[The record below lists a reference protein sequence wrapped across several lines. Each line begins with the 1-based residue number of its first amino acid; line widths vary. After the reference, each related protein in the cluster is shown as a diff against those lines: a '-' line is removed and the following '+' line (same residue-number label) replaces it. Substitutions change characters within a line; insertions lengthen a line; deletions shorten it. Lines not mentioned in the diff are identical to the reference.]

1 MQENPT
7 AVLIF
12 DRDGEAWAFPHIEDA
27 ADSMDSRAVLD
38 GEYEAAF
45 TLDGHVVAI
54 NGIRNGPVSMKV
66 TDESDEGAL
75 REFLRGSQTRMGF
88 TSDANDPVAVANEL
102 IRLEWERRSPHLPK
116 WLRRRL
122 YGDQPPQVSS
132 GDQPPQ
138 V

>member
-12 DRDGEAWAFPHIEDA
+12 HRDAEAWAFPRIEDA

-38 GEYEAAF
+38 GDFEAAF

-54 NGIRNGPVSMKV
+54 NGIRNGPVSLKV
-66 TDESDEGAL
+66 TEESDETAL
-75 REFLRGSQTRMGF
+75 RDFLRASQTRMGF

-102 IRLEWERRSPHLPK
+102 IRREWEGRGPHLPK
-116 WLRRRL
+116 WLRRLL
-122 YGDQPPQVSS
+122 YGGQPPQV
-132 GDQPPQ
+132 
-138 V
+138 